1 LRKQIRVL
9 EYYQER
15 SDEVIQLSIE
25 KRYEISFLFRKIL
38 VPVDGSENSFKAL
51 DLALDFAK
59 RYGSKIYCAYVK
71 RVNED
76 DKEIRELIEKKSLEK
91 KIHIDYETLTYNP
104 GESSVSSE
112 LIRYINEQ
120 GFDAVII
127 GARGRTLSEDI
138 NIGSTA
144 LSIVINAPVTV
155 IVVR

>member
-1 LRKQIRVL
+1 
-9 EYYQER
+9 
-15 SDEVIQLSIE
+15 LSIE
-25 KRYEISFLFRKIL
+25 KRYEISFLFRRIL
-38 VPVDGSENSFKAL
+38 VPIDGSENSFKAL

-59 RYGSKIYCAYVK
+59 RYGSKIHCVHVK

-76 DKEIRELIEKKSLEK
+76 DKEIRELIERKSMEK
-91 KIHIDYETLTYNP
+91 RIHIEYEVLTYNP
-104 GESSVSSE
+104 SESSVSSE
-112 LIRYINEQ
+112 LIRYINEH

-144 LSIVINAPVTV
+144 LSVVINAPITV